1 MATAANRPLPL
12 LFIDLLIAL
21 AIPIYRTDD
30 ATTLDVFPAPA
41 NDKGTS
47 LTRQIRSFGE
57 EMAERNDGAPQDRR
71 ILCRIGINPGGI
83 LIEGQDI
90 LDPYGG
96 HNALATPTMGVF
108 GAIAGT
114 AMC

>member
-47 LTRQIRSFGE
+47 LTRKIRYPLAKRWPS
-57 EMAERNDGAPQDRR
+57 APQDRR
-71 ILCRIGINPGGI
+71 IRCRIGITPGGI

-90 LDPYGG
+90 LDP
-96 HNALATPTMGVF
+96 
-108 GAIAGT
+108 
-114 AMC
+114 